1 MGARHH
7 EGCKVSRIL
16 GISALYHDSAVAL
29 IEDGVVVA
37 AAEEERFS
45 RKKHDSSLPSS
56 ALAWLQD
63 QHGLNAGV
71 DHVVFYE
78 RPLVKLDRITRA
90 GTGSIREVLHAAR
103 GLRGFTKEKLL
114 VETSIAELLERT
126 GTPWSGR
133 LQYAD
138 HHLSHAASAFY
149 PSSFEH
155 AAVLCIDGVGEW
167 ASSSLWKGSGAALEA
182 IEEAHFPHSLG
193 MFYATMTQL
202 AGFKVNSG
210 EYKLMGLAPYGT
222 PRFTDI
228 LRQEVIRV
236 REDGSVKLNMRYFD
250 FTKAER
256 MASPRLLQ
264 LLAGNATSR
273 SMTSAAGEPTQLACD
288 VAASAQAICDE
299 VMLRA
304 AAHAVSET
312 GSRNLALAGGVA
324 LNCVSVG
331 RLLEQDVVDRV
342 FVQPAASDAGGA
354 LGCALALAAS
364 LGELR
369 RDWVQSGADAMQSGF
384 LGYELTDTE
393 VEAVVEKYE
402 LVTTELDPAAMNEEI
417 AGLLAEGRTVAVCR
431 GRAEYGPRALG
442 NRSILADAR
451 DPECQTI
458 LNVAVKQRES
468 FRPFAPV
475 VLEDD
480 ASLWFNAPYGDH
492 YMTTVAHLRDERRHT
507 PEEPH
512 ENGVIARVRQ
522 TRSEIPAVTHIDYS
536 ARVQV
541 VPHAHPLRE
550 VLEAFKSRTGV
561 GVLVNTSF
569 NRRGEPIVRTA
580 EDAYRCFKQT
590 ALDYLVLGDHLVSRA
605 ENHHEAA
612 NVLPD
617 TLELD

>member
-1 MGARHH
+1 M
-7 EGCKVSRIL
+7 SRIL
-16 GISALYHDSAVAL
+16 GISALYHDAAVAL
-29 IEDGVVVA
+29 IENGVVIA
-37 AAEEERFS
+37 AAEEERFT
-45 RKKHDSSLPSS
+45 RKKHDSALPSQ
-56 ALAWLQD
+56 ALAWLRDAHDLDDVD
-63 QHGLNAGV
+63 Q
-71 DHVVFYE
+71 VVFYE

-90 GTGSIREVLHAAR
+90 GTRSLREVLHTAR
-103 GLRGFTKEKLL
+103 GLAGFSKEKLL
-114 VETSIAELLERT
+114 VEASISELLEST
-126 GTPWSGR
+126 GISWAGR
-133 LQYAD
+133 LQYSD

-149 PSSFEH
+149 PSEFEN

-167 ASSSLWKGSGAALEA
+167 ASSSLWNGNGSTLEA
-182 IEEAHFPHSLG
+182 LEEAHFPHSLG

-222 PRFTDI
+222 PRFEDL
-228 LRQEVIRV
+228 LRQKVIHV
-236 REDGSVKLNMRYFD
+236 REDGSVKLDMRYFD
-250 FTKAER
+250 FTKAGR
-256 MASPRLLQ
+256 MVSPRLAQ
-264 LLAGNATSR
+264 LLGIDLTID
-273 SMTSAAGEPTQLACD
+273 SMLSSTGDPSELACD
-288 VAASAQAICDE
+288 IAASAQAVCNA

-304 AAHAVSET
+304 AAHAVDRT

-331 RLLEQDVVDRV
+331 LILEQGVVDRV

-354 LGCALALAAS
+354 LGCALALSAS

-369 RDWVQSGADAMQSGF
+369 RDWVKSGIDAMQSGF
-384 LGYELTDTE
+384 LGYELSTTE
-393 VEAVVEKYE
+393 VDAVIKQHA
-402 LVTTELDPAAMNEEI
+402 LVATRLDTSVMNEEI
-417 AGLLAEGRTVAVCR
+417 ARLLAEGRTVAVCR
-431 GRAEYGPRALG
+431 GRAEFGPRALG

-480 ASLWFNAPYGDH
+480 ASLWFEHPFGDR
-492 YMTTVAHLRDERRHT
+492 YMTTVAHLR
-507 PEEPH
+507 EEHRTATDDPL
-512 ENGVIARVRQ
+512 EQGVIARVRQ
-522 TRSEIPAVTHIDYS
+522 VRSSIPAVTHVDYR

-541 VPHAHPLRE
+541 VPHEHPLSG
-550 VLEAFKSRTGV
+550 VLESFKARTGT

-580 EDAYRCFKQT
+580 QDAYRCFKQT
-590 ALDYLVLGDHLVSRA
+590 ALEYLVLGEYLIARE
-605 ENHHEAA
+605 ENQHEAA
-612 NVLPD
+612 DVSRD

>member
-1 MGARHH
+1 
-7 EGCKVSRIL
+7 
-16 GISALYHDSAVAL
+16 
-29 IEDGVVVA
+29 
-37 AAEEERFS
+37 
-45 RKKHDSSLPSS
+45 
-56 ALAWLQD
+56 
-63 QHGLNAGV
+63 
-71 DHVVFYE
+71 
-78 RPLVKLDRITRA
+78 
-90 GTGSIREVLHAAR
+90 
-103 GLRGFTKEKLL
+103 
-114 VETSIAELLERT
+114 
-126 GTPWSGR
+126 
-133 LQYAD
+133 
-138 HHLSHAASAFY
+138 
-149 PSSFEH
+149 
-155 AAVLCIDGVGEW
+155 
-167 ASSSLWKGSGAALEA
+167 
-182 IEEAHFPHSLG
+182 
-193 MFYATMTQL
+193 
-202 AGFKVNSG
+202 
-210 EYKLMGLAPYGT
+210 
-222 PRFTDI
+222 
-228 LRQEVIRV
+228 
-236 REDGSVKLNMRYFD
+236 
-250 FTKAER
+250 
-256 MASPRLLQ
+256 
-264 LLAGNATSR
+264 
-273 SMTSAAGEPTQLACD
+273 
-288 VAASAQAICDE
+288 
-299 VMLRA
+299 MLRA

-312 GSRNLALAGGVA
+312 GSRNLTLAGGVA

-331 RLLEQDVVDRV
+331 RLLEQGVVDRV

-393 VEAVVEKYE
+393 VERVIEKYA
-402 LVTTELDPAAMNEEI
+402 LVTTTLDTTNMNDEI
-417 AGLLAEGRTVAVCR
+417 ARLLAEGHTVAVCR

-480 ASLWFNAPYGDH
+480 ARLWFNAPFGDH
-492 YMTTVAHLRDERRHT
+492 YMTTVAHLREELRST
-507 PEEPH
+507 PEDVI

-522 TRSEIPAVTHIDYS
+522 ARSEIPAVTHVDYS
-536 ARVQV
+536 ARVQT
-541 VPHAHPLRE
+541 VPYAHPLRE

-605 ENHHEAA
+605 DNHHEAA
-612 NVLPD
+612 NVIQD